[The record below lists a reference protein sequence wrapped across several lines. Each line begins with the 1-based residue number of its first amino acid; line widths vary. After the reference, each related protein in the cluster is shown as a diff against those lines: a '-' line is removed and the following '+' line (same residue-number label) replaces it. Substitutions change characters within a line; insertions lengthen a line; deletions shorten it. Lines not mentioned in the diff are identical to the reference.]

1 MCIYMYIY
9 IYMYGLHVYIYI
21 NQTIVYM
28 YIYTY
33 VLCIYIYIYWLHV
46 YYIYWS
52 ISSVYISI
60 SISIYIYHGCN
71 SFIRK
76 RSFSITFANL
86 PRNPRLSFAR
96 VSCQNR
102 FLNLSPKKHI
112 TFANSENNFRG
123 VSCWNPGGLCN
134 GQSLHGPLNRSTIK
148 CIIYNYAA
156 MHAYIYI

>member
-1 MCIYMYIY
+1 
-9 IYMYGLHVYIYI
+9 MYGLHVYIYI
-21 NQTIVYM
+21 YIYQSNNCVYV

-33 VLCIYIYIYWLHV
+33 VLCVYIYILITCILYILINQFCVYIYIYL
-46 YYIYWS
+46 Y
-52 ISSVYISI
+52 
-60 SISIYIYHGCN
+60 IYIYHGCN

-156 MHAYIYI
+156 MHAYIYIIK